1 MLGRDLS
8 QEDYDILCRV
18 KTLCAEDVLGNMV
31 DEAHD
36 RDEEDQ
42 KGLIES
48 RLEMITN
55 VMKAKTLR
63 GTFEAFH
70 LAMFSDTWRDFL
82 DGVIYPKLSS
92 WFTKREIQRISA
104 ELEQP

>member
-18 KTLCAEDVLGNMV
+18 KALCAEDVLGNMV

-36 RDEEDQ
+36 RDEADQ

-48 RLEMITN
+48 RLEMVNNI
-55 VMKAKTLR
+55 MKAKTLR
-63 GTFEAFH
+63 DTFEAFH
-70 LAMFSDTWRDFL
+70 FAMFSNTRRDFL
-82 DGVIYPKLSS
+82 DVIVYPKLSR
-92 WFTKREIQRISA
+92 WFTKQEIQRISL
-104 ELEQP
+104 ELEQL